1 MVPHTRTYARI
12 IYERKKADSQEN
24 ITWSELRKQNLQ
36 AKKIYFHE
44 KINKVIDQ
52 QSNGNLND
60 FLVKFENRLLYKAS
74 FACKQSLLE
83 Y

>member
-1 MVPHTRTYARI
+1 MVHHTRTYARI

-44 KINKVIDQ
+44 KINEVIDQ
-52 QSNGNLND
+52 
-60 FLVKFENRLLYKAS
+60 
-74 FACKQSLLE
+74 
-83 Y
+83 